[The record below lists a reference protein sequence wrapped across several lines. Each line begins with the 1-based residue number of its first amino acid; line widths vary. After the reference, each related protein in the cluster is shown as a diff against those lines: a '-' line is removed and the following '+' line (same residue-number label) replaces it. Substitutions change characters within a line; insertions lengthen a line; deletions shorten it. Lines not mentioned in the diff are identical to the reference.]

1 MFDFPASPYRVPY
14 DGSFRVAKALTRADS
29 DGDDDDKDALRQA
42 VSRISELQGRL
53 YAHNRLA
60 VLLIFQAMDA
70 AGKDSTI
77 RAVLS
82 GVNPAGCQVHAFKSP
97 SSEELDH
104 DFLWRTT
111 CRLPER
117 GRIGVFNRSY
127 YEEVLVVRVHPE
139 LLAAQSLPGELEPER
154 LWAERYESIRD
165 HERHLARSGVVIL
178 KFWLNVSLEEQTRRL
193 LRRIDDP
200 KRNYK
205 FESRDVTE
213 QEHWAEYM
221 ASYELALR
229 QTSTPWAPWYAIPAD
244 DKPKMRRLVAEHIA
258 ETMEALHLPY
268 PELPRRSRDELDEL
282 RRSLKARLSS
292 APLKG
297 R

>member
-1 MFDFPASPYRVPY
+1 MVDFPASPYRVPY
-14 DGSFRVAKALTRADS
+14 DGSFRVAKAPTLADG
-29 DGDDDDKDALRQA
+29 DGDDDDKEALRAA
-42 VSRISELQGRL
+42 VSRISDLQGRL

-97 SSEELDH
+97 SAEELDH

-165 HERHLARSGVVIL
+165 HERHLARSGLVIL

-213 QEHWAEYM
+213 QAHWADYM

-258 ETMEALHLPY
+258 ETLESLLLPY

-282 RRSLKARLSS
+282 RRTLKARL
-292 APLKG
+292 KG
-297 R
+297 

>member
-1 MFDFPASPYRVPY
+1 MVDFPASPYRVPY
-14 DGSFRVAKALTRADS
+14 DGSFRVAKAPTLAET
-29 DGDDDDKDALRQA
+29 DGDDDDKEALRAA
-42 VSRISELQGRL
+42 VSRISDLQGRL

-82 GVNPAGCQVHAFKSP
+82 GV
-97 SSEELDH
+97 
-104 DFLWRTT
+104 
-111 CRLPER
+111 
-117 GRIGVFNRSY
+117 
-127 YEEVLVVRVHPE
+127 E

-165 HERHLARSGVVIL
+165 HERHLARSGLVIL

-213 QEHWAEYM
+213 QAHWADYM

-258 ETMEALHLPY
+258 ETLESLHLPY

-282 RRSLKARLSS
+282 RRTLKARL
-292 APLKG
+292 KG
-297 R
+297 

>member
-14 DGSFRVAKALTRADS
+14 DGSFRVAKALTLADS

-282 RRSLKARLSS
+282 RRSLKARLSA

>member
-1 MFDFPASPYRVPY
+1 MFDFPASPFRVPY
-14 DGSFRVAKALTRADS
+14 DGSFRVAKAPTHVDG
-29 DGDDDDKDALRQA
+29 DGDDDDKEALRAA
-42 VSRISELQGRL
+42 VARISDLQGRL
-53 YAHNRLA
+53 YAHNRLS
-60 VLLIFQAMDA
+60 VLVIFQAMDA

-139 LLAAQSLPGELEPER
+139 LLAAQSLPGDLEPER

-178 KFWLNVSLEEQTRRL
+178 KFWLNVSVEEQTRRL

-205 FESRDVTE
+205 FEPRDVTE

-229 QTSTPWAPWYAIPAD
+229 QTSTAWAPWYAIPAD

-258 ETMEALHLPY
+258 ETLEALHLPY

-282 RRSLKARLSS
+282 RRTLKARL
-292 APLKG
+292 KG
-297 R
+297 

>member
-1 MFDFPASPYRVPY
+1 MVDFPASPYRVPY
-14 DGSFRVAKALTRADS
+14 DGSFRVAKAPTLADG
-29 DGDDDDKDALRQA
+29 DGDDDDKEALRAA
-42 VSRISELQGRL
+42 VSRVSDLQGRL

-282 RRSLKARLSS
+282 RRALKARL
-292 APLKG
+292 KG
-297 R
+297 

>member
-1 MFDFPASPYRVPY
+1 MVDFPASPYRVPY
-14 DGSFRVAKALTRADS
+14 DGSFRVAKAPTHVDV
-29 DGDDDDKDALRQA
+29 DGDDDDKDALRAA
-42 VSRISELQGRL
+42 VARISDLQGRL

-60 VLLIFQAMDA
+60 VLVIFQAMDA

-139 LLAAQSLPGELEPER
+139 LLAAQSLPGDLEPER

-165 HERHLARSGVVIL
+165 HERHLARSGLVIL

-213 QEHWAEYM
+213 QAHWAEYM

-258 ETMEALHLPY
+258 ETMESLHLPY

-282 RRSLKARLSS
+282 RRALKARL
-292 APLKG
+292 KG
-297 R
+297 

>member
-1 MFDFPASPYRVPY
+1 MFDFPSSPYRVPY

-42 VSRISELQGRL
+42 VSRVSDLQGRL

-282 RRSLKARLSS
+282 RRALKARL
-292 APLKG
+292 KG
-297 R
+297 